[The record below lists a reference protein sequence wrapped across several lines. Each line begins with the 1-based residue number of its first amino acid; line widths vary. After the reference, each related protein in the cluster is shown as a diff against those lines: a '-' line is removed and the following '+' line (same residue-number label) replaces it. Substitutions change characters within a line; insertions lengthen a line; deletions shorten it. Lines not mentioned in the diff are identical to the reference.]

1 MRCTSVMAMNAP
13 IKTKEEF
20 QLGTDHG
27 PPLVYLDLSVGD
39 QPPRRLHIESM
50 VNIVS
55 KRAFKLHSTCCCL
68 PSALPRG
75 TPGHDRQLPVALH
88 RLSLYF
94 ENVTPRLCID
104 NTCGLTFAGELRG
117 KGKVK
122 MLWYKN
128 TRFHRVIPGFM
139 MQGGDISHGNGAGGV
154 AALGTVLED
163 EVRLTSWRYVMR
175 YLSSSVHCCI
185 CYRLRCV
192 TTETELPLQ
201 GSSSGWFPTRVMQH
215 QVGAV
220 AVAHQNSTN
229 RSQFF
234 ICLGT
239 PSWLDG
245 KHVVLGQVLYDDL
258 PHLAVFEAEGSA
270 SGRPLSP
277 IVVTDAG
284 QASGAGFTPT
294 IAMQR
299 EQTTT
304 E

>member
-1 MRCTSVMAMNAP
+1 MAINAP

-20 QLGTDHG
+20 QLGTDRG

-39 QPPRRLHIESM
+39 QPPRRLHIEL
-50 VNIVS
+50 
-55 KRAFKLHSTCCCL
+55 FHEEL
-68 PSALPRG
+68 PI
-75 TPGHDRQLPVALH
+75 TTDNF
-88 RLSLYF
+88 RL
-94 ENVTPRLCID
+94 LC
-104 NTCGLTFAGELRG
+104 TGELRG

-122 MLWYKN
+122 VLWYKN

-139 MQGGDISHGNGAGGV
+139 MQGGDITHGNGAGGV

-163 EVRLTSWRYVMR
+163 E
-175 YLSSSVHCCI
+175 
-185 CYRLRCV
+185 
-192 TTETELPLQ
+192 
-201 GSSSGWFPTRVMQH
+201 H

-220 AVAHQNSTN
+220 AVAHQNSSN

-234 ICLGT
+234 ICFGT

-245 KHVVLGQVLYDDL
+245 KHVVLGQVLHDDL
-258 PHLAVFEAEGSA
+258 PHLAAFEAEGSA

-284 QASGAGFTPT
+284 QASGEGF
-294 IAMQR
+294 IS
-299 EQTTT
+299 TTSQSSSKAT